1 MSKEIDFS
9 YWPFTR
15 YLCVEKLKFTQM
27 DNPSLSYNLEWIELS
42 IETFAVEYSKSPSLP
57 DNVPLLESI
66 AASFDRMSNR
76 GLANSIEGNPQ
87 CQKAIA
93 DVIKVTLCLTLSPD
107 NLERINR
114 LYSLMPRVP
123 SFALLDAYIMYQVT
137 FGYTNLLDDWDQNFE
152 RYSKTYGWNTLS
164 RSQIDYGI
172 SLVKQSAS
180 VDKSLKQQLAKQIKM
195 SSENSEMPITAQ
207 SRLNW
212 LVFLD

>member
-27 DNPSLSYNLEWIELS
+27 DNPALSYNLEWIELS

-57 DNVPLLESI
+57 ENVRLLESI
-66 AASFDRMSNR
+66 AASFDRVSNR
-76 GLANSIEGNPQ
+76 GLVNAVEDNPQ
-87 CQKAIA
+87 CHKAIA
-93 DVIKVTLCLTLSPD
+93 DVIKATLCLTLSLD

-123 SFALLDAYIMYQVT
+123 SSALLDAYIMYQVT

-172 SLVKQSAS
+172 TLVKQSAP
-180 VDKSLKQQLAKQIKM
+180 VDESLKQQLAEQIKM
-195 SSENSEMPITAQ
+195 SSENSVMPITAQ

-212 LVFLD
+212 LAFLD

>member
-1 MSKEIDFS
+1 M
-9 YWPFTR
+9 
-15 YLCVEKLKFTQM
+15 EKLKLTQM
-27 DNPSLSYNLEWIELS
+27 ETPSLSYNLEWIELS

-57 DNVPLLESI
+57 DNARLLESI

-76 GLANSIEGNPQ
+76 DLANGIEDNPQ

-93 DVIKVTLCLTLSPD
+93 DVIKATLCLPLSPD

-123 SFALLDAYIMYQVT
+123 SLALLDAYIMYQVT

-164 RSQIDYGI
+164 RLQIDYGI
-172 SLVKQSAS
+172 ALVKKS
-180 VDKSLKQQLAKQIKM
+180 VPINESLKQQLVEQIKI
-195 SSENSEMPITAQ
+195 SSGNSAMPITAQ

-212 LVFLD
+212 LKFLN

>member
-1 MSKEIDFS
+1 MSQEIDFS

-15 YLCVEKLKFTQM
+15 DLCVEKLKLTQM
-27 DNPSLSYNLEWIELS
+27 EPPSLSYNLEWIELS

-57 DNVPLLESI
+57 DNARLLESI

-76 GLANSIEGNPQ
+76 DLANGIEDNPQ

-93 DVIKVTLCLTLSPD
+93 DVIKATLCLPLSPD
-107 NLERINR
+107 KLERINR

-123 SFALLDAYIMYQVT
+123 SLALLDAYMMYQVT

-164 RSQIDYGI
+164 RLQIDYGI
-172 SLVKQSAS
+172 ALVKKS
-180 VDKSLKQQLAKQIKM
+180 VPINESLKQQLVEQIKI
-195 SSENSEMPITAQ
+195 NSGNSAMPITAQ

-212 LVFLD
+212 LKFLD